1 MEDIADLNFTS
12 TTNKAGPGNQGNPKA
27 VSSFDYLS
35 ATIARSSSSSSVSP
49 SQYHHHQPISRTV
62 SSVSDKPQL
71 QSQDAF
77 SSIFADH
84 SKNSISNS
92 TQQKMTIAER
102 LQAAQNTKLHH
113 QLGST
118 SALGPKSISGSLPVP
133 HQEISRTSSESWD
146 FDLLEQV
153 PKKNPQSNGSQ
164 TTLTKKRDSW
174 GIDPLSDFDPQ
185 PEITHTQLPPK
196 QNRSTVGDSLLGDE
210 FGPVE
215 ATEEVLGSISLTP
228 DDPPS
233 SSGHDILGL
242 LGAPIDQVNADRIKQ
257 QAKQILQSPKA
268 GPSTVVSQRHQSKPS
283 SSSSSFGG
291 GRGRANSPPPHILGQ
306 VVEIGFSPGRS
317 RQALIQ
323 TKNPQTGDWDIST
336 AVESLLGNTQ
346 SEPTNHEDEIL
357 SNSSVEPRR
366 KTRGVLPDNGP
377 AKSPESST
385 TLNAKEIQDQAAELL
400 AQASAYGTTA
410 LGKAASFWKQ
420 GKASLTKVIEDQT
433 GSSTTTSSFKDED
446 GPKQPKWMK
455 DAQAAAAAASSSTKT
470 STLTPFSD
478 NLNHPTTKL
487 DSSPSSDTLPG
498 SSRKP
503 YVSSARRQVTE
514 RTSRRTNGEE
524 SSSKPSTSTG
534 DLLFSTSSP
543 SPDERSLSTPPRS
556 TTIASKSSSVLPSVK
571 FPNWPIVTVTQH
583 QLQQSENHRLKG
595 NELFKQ
601 GQYGDAELCY
611 TKSLETLRDSSS
623 SRTDNQS
630 VYLGSLSIYNN
641 RASAR
646 LKNGDSKGAL
656 EDIESI
662 LSIIFCGDDLITK
675 SNEELIDR
683 IQWNQTTRVPTEL
696 SSTFNIYEQ
705 VGKALSKRA
714 KIYEDK
720 ENWKEAQLN
729 WESCRRLGSKVILG
743 GGGIKIINEGLSR
756 CSKAL
761 NPSSS
766 STADPGSTT
775 KNSSSSGSKKISSN
789 TTDRLNEEKRKTEL
803 IGNQRATQAVQRLKI
818 INDQIEE
825 DENLKLEFKD
835 QIDTK
840 IENWKNGKQNNLR
853 ALLSS
858 IDTVLWDK
866 LDWKKVNMSELL
878 TDSQVKI
885 KYVKAIS
892 KVHPDKIPKDATVV
906 EQMIAKSVFAVLNE
920 AWIATQ
926 K

>member
-92 TQQKMTIAER
+92 TQQKMTIAEDFKR
-102 LQAAQNTKLHH
+102 LKILNYIINLD
-113 QLGST
+113 QLVLWDPNLS
-118 SALGPKSISGSLPVP
+118 
-133 HQEISRTSSESWD
+133 QEAYRYHI
-146 FDLLEQV
+146 
-153 PKKNPQSNGSQ
+153 
-164 TTLTKKRDSW
+164 KRS
-174 GIDPLSDFDPQ
+174 
-185 PEITHTQLPPK
+185 H
-196 QNRSTVGDSLLGDE
+196 NRSTVGDSLLGDE

-556 TTIASKSSSVLPSVK
+556 TTIASKSSSVLPS
-571 FPNWPIVTVTQH
+571 
-583 QLQQSENHRLKG
+583 G

-611 TKSLETLRDSSS
+611 TKSLEPCEIH
-623 SRTDNQS
+623 Q
-630 VYLGSLSIYNN
+630 V
-641 RASAR
+641 
-646 LKNGDSKGAL
+646 
-656 EDIESI
+656 
-662 LSIIFCGDDLITK
+662 
-675 SNEELIDR
+675 
-683 IQWNQTTRVPTEL
+683 RVPIIKL
-696 SSTFNIYEQ
+696 DLKS
-705 VGKALSKRA
+705 GKALSKRA

-789 TTDRLNEEKRKTEL
+789 TTDRLNEEKRKTE
-803 IGNQRATQAVQRLKI
+803 
-818 INDQIEE
+818 
-825 DENLKLEFKD
+825 
-835 QIDTK
+835 
-840 IENWKNGKQNNLR
+840 
-853 ALLSS
+853 
-858 IDTVLWDK
+858 
-866 LDWKKVNMSELL
+866 
-878 TDSQVKI
+878 
-885 KYVKAIS
+885 
-892 KVHPDKIPKDATVV
+892 
-906 EQMIAKSVFAVLNE
+906 
-920 AWIATQ
+920 
-926 K
+926 